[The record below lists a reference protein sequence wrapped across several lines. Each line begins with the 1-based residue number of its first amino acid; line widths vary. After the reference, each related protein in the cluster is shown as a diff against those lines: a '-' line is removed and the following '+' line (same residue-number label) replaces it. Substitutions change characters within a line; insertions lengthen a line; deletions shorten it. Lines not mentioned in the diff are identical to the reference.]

1 MEIGPLTLHFYA
13 ICILL
18 GIAVAI
24 WIGRKRYEKMGGNPD
39 DVSDAAA
46 WAVPAGIIGGRIYH
60 VITSPQKYF
69 GADGVPT
76 DAFKIWEGGL
86 GIWGAISLGAFA
98 VFIYYK
104 KHMTSLP
111 FTHFLDALA
120 PGVAIAQAIG
130 RIGNWFNVE
139 LFGKPTTLPWGL
151 EIPKFDRPYGYKDFA
166 TFHPTFLYELIW
178 CVVIAYVLMKTPK
191 FIAKFISRPGDLF
204 ALYVLGYTIG
214 RIWIEALRIDQ
225 ANIILGVRLNIW
237 VSLLVIASSLIYLAR
252 SRAFGRKQ
260 RENG

>member
-1 MEIGPLTLHFYA
+1 MNFAFIPSPSNSTWEIGPLTLHFYA

-86 GIWGAISLGAFA
+86 GIWGA
-98 VFIYYK
+98 
-104 KHMTSLP
+104 
-111 FTHFLDALA
+111 
-120 PGVAIAQAIG
+120 
-130 RIGNWFNVE
+130 
-139 LFGKPTTLPWGL
+139 
-151 EIPKFDRPYGYKDFA
+151 
-166 TFHPTFLYELIW
+166 
-178 CVVIAYVLMKTPK
+178 
-191 FIAKFISRPGDLF
+191 
-204 ALYVLGYTIG
+204 
-214 RIWIEALRIDQ
+214 
-225 ANIILGVRLNIW
+225 
-237 VSLLVIASSLIYLAR
+237 
-252 SRAFGRKQ
+252 
-260 RENG
+260 